1 MPAYEEARLAWN
13 RSVQQMPA
21 LIAYALDADDV
32 AEAVKFAGANDLPI
46 AVQSTGHGI
55 LREANG
61 ALLINTSRMKGLR
74 IDAQA
79 GTARVEAGCVWG
91 DVLPAAQAFGLA
103 PLLGSSTGVGVM
115 GYTLGGGMGW
125 LARKH
130 GLAADS
136 VITYEVVTMDGAQV
150 RASAIE
156 NADLFWALRGGGGA
170 FGIVTAMEIKLYPVR
185 TVFAGNL
192 LYPIDMAKDVMTRWR
207 EWVKDAPN
215 ALTSAVVIMNY
226 PPMPALPEFLR
237 GKSFVQVR
245 GCYAGD
251 VAEGETLLKFWLDWR
266 APIANLWHAMP
277 FTEAD
282 TISND
287 PRDPLPGK
295 SSGAW
300 LSTLSDASI
309 DALIQHAS
317 AADGSPLVITE
328 VRQAGG
334 AIRNTHAKAAAFG
347 HRDAEFVMHVVGITP
362 SPDAMQAVEA
372 SIAALLSDLQPDKA
386 GAYMN
391 FLEGEEA
398 RARTQE
404 AFSEDTYHWLK
415 HLKRK
420 VDPRNRLNHAYDI
433 EPA

>member
-1 MPAYEEARLAWN
+1 
-13 RSVQQMPA
+13 
-21 LIAYALDADDV
+21 
-32 AEAVKFAGANDLPI
+32 
-46 AVQSTGHGI
+46 
-55 LREANG
+55 
-61 ALLINTSRMKGLR
+61 
-74 IDAQA
+74 
-79 GTARVEAGCVWG
+79 
-91 DVLPAAQAFGLA
+91 
-103 PLLGSSTGVGVM
+103 
-115 GYTLGGGMGW
+115 
-125 LARKH
+125 
-130 GLAADS
+130 
-136 VITYEVVTMDGAQV
+136 
-150 RASAIE
+150 
-156 NADLFWALRGGGGA
+156 
-170 FGIVTAMEIKLYPVR
+170 MEIKLYPVR

-192 LYPIDMAKDVMTRWR
+192 LYPIDMAKDVMARWR
-207 EWVKDAPN
+207 EWTEDAP
-215 ALTSAVVIMNY
+215 AELTSAVVIMNY
-226 PPMPALPEFLR
+226 PPLPALPEFLR

-251 VAEGETLLKFWLDWR
+251 VAEGERLLKFWLDWR
-266 APIANLWHAMP
+266 APAFNLWHAMP

-287 PRDPLPGK
+287 PVDPLPGK

-300 LSTLSDASI
+300 LRDFNAATI
-309 DALIQHAS
+309 EALATHCI
-317 AADGSPLVITE
+317 AAHGSPFTIAE
-328 VRQAGG
+328 VRHAGG
-334 AIRNTHAKAAAFG
+334 AIRNIHAKAAALG